1 MIVIN
6 TPISPYLQNAPIV
19 YCDKTKKSI
28 FVDPGDEAEKLVSV
42 SEELNLKPEFI
53 LITHG
58 HIDHAGA
65 AVELAHKYNLEII
78 GPHKDDKFL
87 LDTLEVQGQMYGV
100 KAKNFI
106 PDRWLTHND
115 SIEFADFKL
124 QILHCPG
131 HSPGHIVAI
140 NHESKQIIGGDIL
153 FNGSIGRSDLPM
165 GNHQDLIKSIKE
177 HFLTLDDDYDV
188 YCGHGP
194 NTTIGH
200 ERLTNP
206 FLTNA

>member
-6 TPISPYLQNAPIV
+6 TPVSPYLQNAPIV

-28 FVDPGDEAEKLVSV
+28 FVDPGDEVEKLISV
-42 SEELNLKPEFI
+42 SEEHNLKPEFI

-65 AVELAHKYNLEII
+65 AVELAQKYNLEII

-106 PDRWLTHND
+106 PDRWLIHND

-131 HSPGHIVAI
+131 HLSLIHI
-140 NHESKQIIGGDIL
+140 
-153 FNGSIGRSDLPM
+153 
-165 GNHQDLIKSIKE
+165 
-177 HFLTLDDDYDV
+177 
-188 YCGHGP
+188 
-194 NTTIGH
+194 
-200 ERLTNP
+200 
-206 FLTNA
+206 

>member
-6 TPISPYLQNAPIV
+6 TPVSPYLQNAPIV

-28 FVDPGDEAEKLVSV
+28 FVDPGDEAEKLISV
-42 SEELNLKPEFI
+42 SEEHNLKPEFI

-65 AVELAHKYNLEII
+65 AVELAQKYDLKII

-87 LDTLEVQGQMYGV
+87 LDTLDVQGQMYGV

-131 HSPGHIVAI
+131 HSPSQTSPELDAVGVP
-140 NHESKQIIGGDIL
+140 
-153 FNGSIGRSDLPM
+153 GSGATVTWEADAAETQP
-165 GNHQDLIKSIKE
+165 
-177 HFLTLDDDYDV
+177 LTS
-188 YCGHGP
+188 
-194 NTTIGH
+194 TET
-200 ERLTNP
+200 E
-206 FLTNA
+206 

>member
-1 MIVIN
+1 
-6 TPISPYLQNAPIV
+6 
-19 YCDKTKKSI
+19 
-28 FVDPGDEAEKLVSV
+28 
-42 SEELNLKPEFI
+42 
-53 LITHG
+53 
-58 HIDHAGA
+58 
-65 AVELAHKYNLEII
+65 
-78 GPHKDDKFL
+78 
-87 LDTLEVQGQMYGV
+87 MYGV

-106 PDRWLTHND
+106 PDRWLKHND
-115 SIEFADFKL
+115 SIEFANFKL

-177 HFLTLDDDYDV
+177 HFLTLDDDYEV